1 MKRIAVALV
10 ILTTGIIIVNTLPT
24 EITRLK
30 ESVLSWQENAL
41 SYVPWLKQE
50 DSQSSIIES
59 KPAKE
64 AVIVKGGDE
73 ERLVKT
79 IETALPSVVTI
90 GININ
95 VRERSTLQFDPA
107 NPFDGWR
114 RVPGRSREVEQN
126 IGSGFVITAD
136 GLIITNKHVVD
147 AEDATY
153 TVLLGDETT
162 YTVEKIY
169 RDPLNDLAI
178 LKINPKTS
186 LTPLTLGSSDQL
198 KLGQTTIAIGT
209 PLGEF
214 TNTVTTGIISG
225 LGRGITA
232 GSPFEG
238 YVERLDN
245 VIQTDAAIS
254 PGNSGGPLLNSSG
267 HVIGVNTAVSSEG
280 SNIGFAIPVNIVKAL
295 IREFDGRGGSFE
307 RPYLGVRYQMLDR
320 KTAIANELVEGAY
333 VTEVIEG
340 SPAEDAGVVVEDV
353 ITKVDGKKIDGTDDQ
368 SLIKILLT
376 KKVGQTVSVTL
387 YREGEEKT
395 VSMTLK
401 AMQ

>member
-30 ESVLSWQENAL
+30 ENVLSWQENAL
-41 SYVPWLKQE
+41 SYVPWLKRE

-64 AVIVKGGDE
+64 AAIVKGGDE

-353 ITKVDGKKIDGTDDQ
+353 ITKVDGKKVDGTDDQ